1 MFSQSYGLI
10 DVTHGRQG
18 LENQRG
24 AWWTGWRNINLFD
37 WCWLRTTLCSCSI
50 VLPKIIKIIN
60 KNWCFL
66 LFLIETWLS
75 LSSLGTNWEFQH
87 VSTFFFVTSWLQ
99 RSTGVAVVSVSK
111 MSQADRLDD
120 GYTME
125 CKTSKQRVTQLTV
138 GVDGLA
144 VVMKKNFGKKVMRNR
159 IWGSWRHAWTM
170 DNTQTKNTFQRYTFI
185 PFLYQR

>member
-1 MFSQSYGLI
+1 MW
-10 DVTHGRQG
+10 RM
-18 LENQRG
+18 G
-24 AWWTGWRNINLFD
+24 ARDWRTKEAPDERDGETSICLTGAD
-37 WCWLRTTLCSCSI
+37 WGPHCVVAPLCSQRLYS
-50 VLPKIIKIIN
+50 IN